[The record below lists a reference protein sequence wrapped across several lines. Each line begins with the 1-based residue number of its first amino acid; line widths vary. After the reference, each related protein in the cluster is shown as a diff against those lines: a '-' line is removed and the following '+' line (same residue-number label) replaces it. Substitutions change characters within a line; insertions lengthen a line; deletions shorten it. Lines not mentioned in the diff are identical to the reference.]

1 MITLPPTLTAWFTAK
16 GWHLH
21 PHQLDMLARSQNP
34 ATLLISPTGG
44 GKPLRASC
52 LPWPSLAQ
60 PHPGLHTLYISPLKA
75 LTADIR
81 RNLRAPIEGAALNI
95 RVEDRTGDTTYTQ
108 RRRQRADPP
117 HIWLTTPESLA
128 LLLSYDDAPRIFAG
142 LKRVIIDEIHALSA
156 SKRGD
161 QLMLCLSRLQALASS
176 LRRVGL
182 SATVE
187 DPPALASFLARH
199 PDQCQILQAD
209 PGPDPDISMLD
220 TDDAPPWAGGGGR
233 YALPAILTEITL
245 HQTTLIFH
253 NTRAQAELFLCDL
266 WLANTEN
273 LPIAIHHGSLARE
286 QRDRVEAAMVAGK
299 LRAVVCTGTLD
310 LGIDWGNV
318 DLVIQVGAPK
328 NVKRR
333 ECPELCV
340 SGVAHAG
347 FRYCHALKRVSNM
360 IAS

>member
-1 MITLPPTLTAWFTAK
+1 
-16 GWHLH
+16 
-21 PHQLDMLARSQNP
+21 
-34 ATLLISPTGG
+34 
-44 GKPLRASC
+44 
-52 LPWPSLAQ
+52 
-60 PHPGLHTLYISPLKA
+60 
-75 LTADIR
+75 
-81 RNLRAPIEGAALNI
+81 
-95 RVEDRTGDTTYTQ
+95 
-108 RRRQRADPP
+108 
-117 HIWLTTPESLA
+117 
-128 LLLSYDDAPRIFAG
+128 
-142 LKRVIIDEIHALSA
+142 
-156 SKRGD
+156 
-161 QLMLCLSRLQALASS
+161 MLCLSRRQALAPS

-187 DPPALASFLARH
+187 DPPALANFLARH

-209 PGPDPDISMLD
+209 PDPDISMLD
-220 TDDAPPWAGGGGR
+220 TDDVPPWAGGGGR
-233 YALPAILTEITL
+233 YAIPAILTEITL

-253 NTRAQAELFLCDL
+253 NTRAQAELFFRDL

-310 LGIDWGNV
+310 LGIDRGAV
-318 DLVIQVGAPK
+318 ELVIQVGAPK

-347 FRYCHALKRVSNM
+347 FRYGHALKRVSNM